1 MWNDIER
8 VSKIFNE
15 DNFALAAYKF
25 ENVWNSLLFE

>member
-15 DNFALAAYKF
+15 NNFVAYKF
-25 ENVWNSLLFE
+25 ENVWNSLLLE